1 MTDPPS
7 PVLVNHN
14 LWAGGS
20 NERTRSAWMNYE
32 ESKGNSHINAN
43 HRLETHSQSQQYS
56 QILVPQHQGPKSNRT
71 QLFTAQ
77 PAPPSPRAEKEML
90 SKLDEV
96 GSTVNNWLK

>member
-1 MTDPPS
+1 
-7 PVLVNHN
+7 
-14 LWAGGS
+14 
-20 NERTRSAWMNYE
+20 MNYE